1 MTGSEEIERMP
12 ENPVLFKLEVLNEAL
27 GRDLESILSSIDGF
41 QKLEAGD
48 SRFCDLLVYEMGA
61 RAGEAE
67 KGFKYMASVQQSGT
81 AGEIF
86 LTARQP
92 QPELLIEAL
101 RTGVKE
107 FVSQPVKKEDVMAAV
122 ARYRTRKTGATVQE
136 IRTKGPKGKI
146 ITVTGSKGGVGT
158 TTVAVNLATSLIGM
172 EGVSS
177 VLLTDLN
184 PLGETPVFMGIL
196 PTVAS
201 WFELAGN
208 ISRVDAMYL
217 MSVLHK
223 HSSGIHVLPAAPS
236 MPEEAP
242 EPEVVRKLFTLFR
255 SLFDFIIVDSGRSLD
270 EVSRSVISF
279 SNTALLVCNLNILC
293 VVNAKKLQDNLLK
306 NGYPGNQI
314 EIIAN
319 EFPKGSQIT
328 IQDIEENLNRKVL
341 STIPNDYRIAASA
354 INQGKPLSSLAHDTG
369 IAKSF
374 RNLAC
379 RLTGNTEREKE
390 KVRFFRLK

>member
-1 MTGSEEIERMP
+1 
-12 ENPVLFKLEVLNEAL
+12 
-27 GRDLESILSSIDGF
+27 
-41 QKLEAGD
+41 
-48 SRFCDLLVYEMGA
+48 
-61 RAGEAE
+61 
-67 KGFKYMASVQQSGT
+67 
-81 AGEIF
+81 
-86 LTARQP
+86 
-92 QPELLIEAL
+92 
-101 RTGVKE
+101 
-107 FVSQPVKKEDVMAAV
+107 
-122 ARYRTRKTGATVQE
+122 
-136 IRTKGPKGKI
+136 
-146 ITVTGSKGGVGT
+146 
-158 TTVAVNLATSLIGM
+158 
-172 EGVSS
+172 
-177 VLLTDLN
+177 
-184 PLGETPVFMGIL
+184 
-196 PTVAS
+196 
-201 WFELAGN
+201 
-208 ISRVDAMYL
+208 

-236 MPEEAP
+236 MPKKPPNPRSSENCSLSSGLFSTSSSSTAGAP
-242 EPEVVRKLFTLFR
+242 SK
-255 SLFDFIIVDSGRSLD
+255 
-270 EVSRSVISF
+270 VSRSVISF

-328 IQDIEENLNRKVL
+328 IQDIEENLNPQGL